1 MLKPKNKQELLKLL
15 QQKTFDI
22 LLIEDGDIKKIIE
35 QLKLLRQRNASVI
48 VIT

>member
-22 LLIEDGDIKKIIE
+22 LLIEEGDIKKIIE
-35 QLKLLRQRNASVI
+35 QLKVLRQRNASVI